1 MLDRQKEQQAPK
13 TENKDFLM
21 SISEPQR
28 AAGPR
33 IHFYIMLGQSEG
45 FVNICGV
52 NERINE

>member
-1 MLDRQKEQQAPK
+1 MLGRQKEQRAPE
-13 TENKDFLM
+13 TANKDFLV

-28 AAGPR
+28 AAGPH